1 MKYALL
7 TQCQYYKTN
16 DTVKIN
22 QAVQWLIKS
31 LSLAVGRM
39 LTQY

>member
-1 MKYALL
+1 MKYALF

-22 QAVQWLIKS
+22 QAVQWS